1 MEMTGGVMEDF
12 FCKKFNDNLSLSYI
26 LFNRVEQNVFNSSK
40 RFNLSISELSMLE
53 AINRSPIHGK
63 MVGDIACELMI
74 KPSSVTIAV
83 NRLEKKGYVFRKR
96 SESDGR
102 QVYVNLTEKGR
113 HADRIYKRF
122 RKNMA
127 RDILEGMSDCEKLTL
142 IECVER
148 MNNFLLSRIN
158 KSILNRDG
166 LKNTA

>member
-1 MEMTGGVMEDF
+1 MEDF
-12 FCKKFNDNLSLSYI
+12 FCRKFNDSLSLSYV

-53 AINRSPIHGK
+53 VINKSPIHGK
-63 MVGDIACELMI
+63 MIGDIAGELMI
-74 KPSSVTIAV
+74 TPSSVTIAV
-83 NRLEKKGYVFRKR
+83 NRLERKGYVFRKK
-96 SESDGR
+96 SETDGR
-102 QVYVNLTEKGR
+102 QVFVNLTEKGR

-127 RDILEGMSDCEKLTL
+127 RDILKGMSDCEKLML
-142 IECVER
+142 IECVDR
-148 MNNFLLSRIN
+148 MNDFLLSRIN